1 MKRPVELDDIFKYN
15 FLSSLKLN
23 KAEDKLGFIVSKTNY
38 DDNSYESNVYLYD
51 LKTDKYIMATGLGK
65 ERGFEWEND
74 HSILFVADRDGSAK
88 KAADSG
94 KKLTNLYRLDTNG
107 GEAQK
112 AYTFKK
118 NVVSYKFL
126 EGSKMLLL
134 CKEKLDE
141 VAVTDDPATL
151 KEYNESKNFEVI
163 DEVPFWF
170 NGKGFI
176 NKIRNRLYLHDL
188 NDDTYELLSEEYA
201 DVLKYEV
208 RGNDVFYICDQ
219 FENVNMRR
227 TLLKKLNLETK
238 QITTLTN
245 EEITLDDFGLAD
257 DCLLFLAASG
267 KKYGTSEN
275 PKMYKMSLSD
285 YSYDILLNDDL
296 CYGSTIGSDARL
308 YGGSSFCVRNNK
320 AYFSLTVDNRSDI
333 YSCDVNGKLEQLSD
347 NEGSVDC
354 FAVGN
359 DDIYFIGMRNMLLQE
374 VYKLSKKAETRLTSI
389 NSYVEET
396 SILPLNK
403 FSFINSRNIRIDGWV
418 IEPLNYEK
426 GKKYP
431 AILDIHGGPKVAFGE
446 VIYHEM
452 QYWAN
457 NGYFVLLC
465 NPEGADGRGNEFMHL
480 VNKYG
485 TVDYEDIMSF
495 TDECLKRYED
505 IDVERVAVTGGS
517 YGGFMTNWIIG
528 HTDRFCCA
536 ASQRSI
542 SNWVSKSLTTDNGYF
557 HNMTQMAS
565 TPWDNVERM
574 WSFSPL
580 KYADKCVTPTLFIQS
595 DEDYRCYMADAIQMY
610 TTLKLHNVDARMCL
624 FHHECHDLSRS
635 GKPTNRR
642 RRLMEMTNW
651 FDKYCK

>member
-285 YSYDILLNDDL
+285 YSYDILLNN
-296 CYGSTIGSDARL
+296 
-308 YGGSSFCVRNNK
+308 SFAQC
-320 AYFSLTVDNRSDI
+320 T
-333 YSCDVNGKLEQLSD
+333 
-347 NEGSVDC
+347 
-354 FAVGN
+354 
-359 DDIYFIGMRNMLLQE
+359 
-374 VYKLSKKAETRLTSI
+374 
-389 NSYVEET
+389 
-396 SILPLNK
+396 
-403 FSFINSRNIRIDGWV
+403 
-418 IEPLNYEK
+418 
-426 GKKYP
+426 
-431 AILDIHGGPKVAFGE
+431 
-446 VIYHEM
+446 
-452 QYWAN
+452 
-457 NGYFVLLC
+457 
-465 NPEGADGRGNEFMHL
+465 
-480 VNKYG
+480 
-485 TVDYEDIMSF
+485 
-495 TDECLKRYED
+495 
-505 IDVERVAVTGGS
+505 
-517 YGGFMTNWIIG
+517 
-528 HTDRFCCA
+528 
-536 ASQRSI
+536 
-542 SNWVSKSLTTDNGYF
+542 SKS
-557 HNMTQMAS
+557 
-565 TPWDNVERM
+565 R
-574 WSFSPL
+574 
-580 KYADKCVTPTLFIQS
+580 
-595 DEDYRCYMADAIQMY
+595 
-610 TTLKLHNVDARMCL
+610 
-624 FHHECHDLSRS
+624 
-635 GKPTNRR
+635 
-642 RRLMEMTNW
+642 
-651 FDKYCK
+651 